1 MGEELLSERREKFI
15 WEVVFELGLE
25 EPVLELVRWGGGIN
39 KGGSPGLCGDVGEEG
54 HFWCQK
60 SFTWEVVT

>member
-25 EPVLELVRWGGGIN
+25 EPVG
-39 KGGSPGLCGDVGEEG
+39 PGVSKMGWWD
-54 HFWCQK
+54 K
-60 SFTWEVVT
+60 